1 MRKRELHHKE
11 KSQMRIQGSAIGLRQ
26 FTNEDTLPFH
36 DAVRESLDSLRPF
49 LPWAHAAYSMEDA
62 RSWVES
68 RPQAWEDADE
78 YSFIIYSLADDRILG
93 GMGINQLDVLNG
105 RGNIGYWVRTSA
117 QGRGVATEGTRLLT
131 GFGFEQLG
139 LSRLEIVMLTT
150 NDASR
155 RVAEK
160 AGAKFEGVQRNRLRA
175 DGQPRDA
182 CMYSL
187 IPGDL

>member
-1 MRKRELHHKE
+1 MH
-11 KSQMRIQGSAIGLRQ
+11 IQGSAIGLRP
-26 FTNEDTLPFH
+26 FANEDTVSFH
-36 DAVRESLDSLRPF
+36 DAVRESLEALQPF
-49 LPWAHAAYSMEDA
+49 MPWAHAAYSMEDA
-62 RSWVES
+62 RGWVES
-68 RPQAWEDADE
+68 RPKAWENADE
-78 YSFIIYSLADDRILG
+78 YSFIVYSPRDGRILG
-93 GMGINQLDVLNG
+93 GMGINQLDLLHG

-117 QGRGVATEGTRLLT
+117 QGQGVATEGTRLIA

-150 NDASR
+150 NSASR

-160 AGAKFEGVQRNRLRA
+160 AGAMYEGVQRNRLRV
-175 DGQPRDA
+175 DGRPRDA